1 MNWFIIALITPITHA
16 ASNHIDKYF
25 ISKYFRNGRVGS
37 LVLFSSLFAVIG
49 LPFILL
55 IDRHVFLINAHDAAL
70 LMFNGFL
77 LVMAYICYFYAL
89 EKDEASLVAPL
100 FQLIPIF
107 GFILGY
113 FFLGETLTRL
123 QFIGSLIV
131 ILGAVIISLDLD
143 TLKVKKAVI
152 VLMAAS
158 SLLYAINAVLFKF
171 VTADLQRFWPSL
183 FWDFAGKVLFGILI
197 FLFIKSYRRQFLH
210 VLKTNGTWVLSLN
223 VFNEMLAVV
232 GEAALVFAVI
242 LAPVA
247 LAQVVSGFQPAFV
260 FLFGILLTLFLPK
273 FGQESLIKKHL
284 AQKIFA
290 IGIIIVG
297 STLLSL

>member
-16 ASNHIDKYF
+16 ASNHIDKHF
-25 ISKYFRNGRVGS
+25 ISKYFRGGQVGS
-37 LVLFSSLFAVIG
+37 LVLFSALFAVVG
-49 LPFILL
+49 LPIILL
-55 IDRHVFLINAHDAAL
+55 IDSNVFSISAQDAAL

-77 LVMAYICYFYAL
+77 LVLAYICYFYAL
-89 EKDEASLVAPL
+89 EQDEASLVAPL

-113 FFLGETLTRL
+113 FFLGESLTRMQL
-123 QFIGSLIV
+123 IGSFIV

-143 TLKVKKAVI
+143 TFKVKKMVI
-152 VLMAAS
+152 LLMSGS
-158 SLLYAINAVLFKF
+158 SILYAINAVLFKF

-197 FLFIKSYRRQFLH
+197 FLFIKSYRRQFVN

-223 VFNEMLAVV
+223 VFNEVLAVV
-232 GEAALVFAVI
+232 GEAALVFAAI
-242 LAPVA
+242 IAPVA

-260 FLFGILLTLFLPK
+260 FLFGILLTLFLPS
-273 FGQESLIKKHL
+273 FGKESLVKKHL
-284 AQKIFA
+284 VQKVFA
-290 IGIIIVG
+290 IAIIILG
-297 STLLSL
+297 STMLNF